1 MFIDLLVD
9 RWFRG
14 VAGGVLWILTTQFQF
29 SVRQLSLVVIFLAA
43 IWTGLAVVGGREI
56 DPDELRMEITDAS
69 MVEPLMSA
77 LTSEHERQVAYALD
91 MLVSVKNVDLVPSVR
106 PLLKHRSAE
115 VRKKSLQVL
124 QEQADENLL
133 FEADELLGD
142 PDQEVRVEALRL
154 LRRLSDG
161 DGEERLLECL
171 ESPNFHIRL
180 AAIGYIAL
188 YGSEEECGQVREE
201 VLEELLATVGD
212 EAELARVQVAKLL
225 GSSGRP
231 DLKKYLLKLRD
242 DPAASVV
249 RQVIQSAGQTRD
261 QDFVQWLLAKLT
273 ESGVSR
279 GRPQGPRRFREGDPA
294 DAGWASG

>member
-1 MFIDLLVD
+1 M
-9 RWFRG
+9 
-14 VAGGVLWILTTQFQF
+14 
-29 SVRQLSLVVIFLAA
+29 
-43 IWTGLAVVGGREI
+43 
-56 DPDELRMEITDAS
+56 
-69 MVEPLMSA
+69 
-77 LTSEHERQVAYALD
+77 
-91 MLVSVKNVDLVPSVR
+91 
-106 PLLKHRSAE
+106 
-115 VRKKSLQVL
+115 
-124 QEQADENLL
+124 
-133 FEADELLGD
+133 GD

-154 LRRLSDG
+154 LRRLSDE

-242 DPAASVV
+242 DPAVSVV
-249 RQVIQSAGQTRD
+249 RQVIQRLCRDVTERRRLEEENEFLREYYERILDMMPVGLGVKRNVDGTPKVAFENQKLKEMFHGDLGDSAHAAWHDSRLEGENEEKA
-261 QDFVQWLLAKLT
+261 FLT
-273 ESGVSR
+273 EGGAYARAHLPVYLQLFQE
-279 GRPQGPRRFREGDPA
+279 P
-294 DAGWASG
+294 